1 MNITVY
7 TKPSCVQCDATKRS
21 LDKLNLPYST
31 VDVTV
36 DAEAFDMLVEKG
48 FKAMPVVNAGDEWWS
63 GFNPGKINEL
73 AEASL

>member
-1 MNITVY
+1 MSITVY

-21 LDKLNLPYST
+21 LDKLGLKYET

-36 DAEAFDMLVEKG
+36 DELAFDMLVEKG

-63 GFNPGKINEL
+63 GFNPAKINGLVE
-73 AEASL
+73 